1 VTEGTEEQDRGV
13 RGTSTRAKP
22 PAELSG
28 RLLLIAR
35 AAWVVL
41 AAVVLGLNAAGI
53 PYAYARY
60 KQTCT
65 SVACAELG
73 RLTPEGLQDLRHLGI
88 SPEFYAAYV
97 GVVVQIV
104 VMLVFFVV
112 AALIFWRR
120 SENQMA
126 LFGSFGLLLFGGA
139 AITDLAAADP
149 AFGLLGHVLNY
160 LGQVSF
166 GVFFYVFPD
175 GRFVPRWT
183 RWLAIATAL
192 LFVPDVFFENSS
204 LAALT
209 EPLFFAF
216 IVSLVFAQVYRYR
229 RVSNAAQRQQTK
241 WVVYGFSAAL
251 AGFLGAV
258 MLYEAVPAI
267 ARSGPLGEMVGESV
281 VYGFFVLIPLSIGF
295 AILRSRLY
303 DIDVLINRTLVYGSL
318 TAVLV
323 AAYFGGV
330 IGSQYVFRVLT
341 GGESQLAVVAST
353 LAIAALFNPLRRRIQ
368 SFIDRRFYRRKYDAR
383 KTLEAFSVKL
393 RDETDLE
400 ALNDELVG
408 VVTET
413 MQPAHVSLWL
423 RPDTPPKDE
432 HRS

>member
-1 VTEGTEEQDRGV
+1 MTEGTKEQDRGV
-13 RGTSTRAKP
+13 RGTTIRATP

-28 RLLLIAR
+28 RPLLIAR

-41 AAVVLGLNAAGI
+41 AAVVLGLNAEGI
-53 PYAYARY
+53 PYAYAQY
-60 KQTCT
+60 KETCT

-97 GVVVQIV
+97 GVGVQIS

-112 AALIFWRR
+112 AVIIFWRR
-120 SENQMA
+120 SENRMA

-139 AITDLAAADP
+139 AITDLSAANP

-229 RVSNAAQRQQTK
+229 RVSHTTQRQQTK

-251 AGFLGAV
+251 AGFLGAIL
-258 MLYEAVPAI
+258 LYEAVPAI
-267 ARSGPLGEMVGESV
+267 GRSGPLGEMIGETV
-281 VYGFFVLIPLSIGF
+281 VYGFFVLIPLSIGL

-318 TAVLV
+318 TATLV
-323 AAYFGGV
+323 TLYFGGIV
-330 IGSQYVFRVLT
+330 LLQRFFVFLT
-341 GGESQLAVVAST
+341 GQQSTLAVVAST
-353 LAIAALFNPLRRRIQ
+353 LLIAALFNPLRRRIQ
-368 SFIDRRFYRRKYDAR
+368 SFIDRRFYRSKYDAR
-383 KTLEAFSVKL
+383 KTLEAFSGKL

-408 VVTET
+408 VVRET

-423 RPDTPPKDE
+423 RPETTRKS
-432 HRS
+432 RQTT